1 VAYPNEKGW
10 TTVVDGVNLSV
21 AAGEVHALIGESGSG
36 KTQTAWATLGLLPAG
51 GRIVAGS
58 VFFDGE
64 DLAGKTRDQMTKIR
78 GRRIA
83 YIPQEPLTNLDPSYT
98 IGHQLT
104 EPMRVVQGMSKA
116 EARERAVNLLTR
128 VGIVDPARTMASYP
142 HQISGGMA
150 QRILIAGAIS
160 CHPSLI
166 IADEPTTA
174 LDVTVQA
181 EVLELLRE
189 LQRELKVAILLVTHN
204 FGVVADIA
212 DRVSVMRA
220 GAIVETG
227 SIAEVFAN
235 PQHPYTRSL
244 FAALLDDA
252 PTREDWTPRAG
263 AAR

>member
-1 VAYPNEKGW
+1 
-10 TTVVDGVNLSV
+10 VVDGVDIAV
-21 AAGEVHALIGESGSG
+21 APGEVHALIGESGSG

-58 VFFDGE
+58 VTFEGVE
-64 DLAGKTRDQMTKIR
+64 LTGRGAGALRRLR

-83 YIPQEPLTNLDPSYT
+83 YVPQEPLTNLDPSYT

-104 EPMRVVQGMSKA
+104 EPLRVVMKMSRSA
-116 EARERAVNLLTR
+116 ARERSRNLLTR
-128 VGIVDPARTMASYP
+128 VGISDPDRVMASYP

-160 CHPSLI
+160 CEPSLV

-181 EVLELLRE
+181 EVLGMLRE
-189 LQRELKVAILLVTHN
+189 LQREMGLAVLIVTHN
-204 FGVVADIA
+204 FGVVADLA
-212 DRVSVMRA
+212 DTVSVMRA

-227 SIAEVFAN
+227 PVAGVFAD
-235 PQHPYTRSL
+235 PKHPYTRTL
-244 FAALLDDA
+244 FDALLDEA
-252 PTREDWTPRAG
+252 PTRPRYEEPAE

>member
-1 VAYPNEKGW
+1 
-10 TTVVDGVNLSV
+10 
-21 AAGEVHALIGESGSG
+21 
-36 KTQTAWATLGLLPAG
+36 
-51 GRIVAGS
+51 
-58 VFFDGE
+58 
-64 DLAGKTRDQMTKIR
+64 
-78 GRRIA
+78 
-83 YIPQEPLTNLDPSYT
+83 
-98 IGHQLT
+98 
-104 EPMRVVQGMSKA
+104 
-116 EARERAVNLLTR
+116 
-128 VGIVDPARTMASYP
+128 
-142 HQISGGMA
+142 
-150 QRILIAGAIS
+150 
-160 CHPSLI
+160 
-166 IADEPTTA
+166 
-174 LDVTVQA
+174 VQA

-252 PTREDWTPRAG
+252 PTREDWTPREE

>member
-1 VAYPNEKGW
+1 
-10 TTVVDGVNLSV
+10 
-21 AAGEVHALIGESGSG
+21 
-36 KTQTAWATLGLLPAG
+36 
-51 GRIVAGS
+51 
-58 VFFDGE
+58 
-64 DLAGKTRDQMTKIR
+64 M
-78 GRRIA
+78 
-83 YIPQEPLTNLDPSYT
+83 TNLDPSYT

-104 EPMRVVQGMSKA
+104 EPMRVVQRMSKA
-116 EARERAVNLLTR
+116 EARKRAVSLLTR

-150 QRILIAGAIS
+150 QRILIAGAVS
-160 CHPSLI
+160 CSPSLI

-189 LQRELKVAILLVTHN
+189 LQRELKIAILLVTHN

-252 PTREDWTPRAG
+252 PTREEWTPRAG
-263 AAR
+263 AAQ